1 MQERKQKMGG
11 SRRGESYLGVLYF
24 VAAESTPSA
33 PNLLDSFPTITF
45 LANTKAANKKII
57 RHS

>member
-1 MQERKQKMGG
+1 MGG
-11 SRRGESYLGVLYF
+11 SRGGESYLGVLYF